1 VGRSIATSI
10 ALYAQTMPGSFR
22 IGRIFGIEIRLHIS
36 WLIIFA
42 LVFFGLWQG
51 QFEGTAW
58 SQQKRL
64 LIAVITALLF
74 FCSILAHELS
84 HSLVARRFNMSVSS
98 ITLFLLGGVANLRQE
113 PPTAK
118 AEFLM
123 AAAGP
128 AMSVVIGIIG
138 LTIGGGD
145 IPFVNLS
152 VPGVLDIRTAP
163 SLDGVIAIAS
173 YIGTINLYLAAFNLL
188 PGFPLDGG
196 RVLRSIIWAVRG
208 DRAKATPIAARGGQL
223 VAGLFVLWGIVQFT
237 DGDALWFWPLLLAYF
252 LYNAATQSLRQ
263 ERLGGL
269 VAGTRVAPLMNTSFV
284 AADPRSAV
292 ATVVR
297 DLMLPRN
304 LRAVPVVTDQNFLG
318 LITTD
323 DVGKIDHERWATTSV
338 EQVMTPSASLAKLGP
353 DDDLGQALERF
364 GDLSVLPVVRDGRLV
379 GLLDRDGVVNYIRMR
394 DLFTQGR

>member
-1 VGRSIATSI
+1 VA
-10 ALYAQTMPGSFR
+10 GSFR
-22 IGRIFGIEIRLHIS
+22 IGTLFGIEIRLHIS

-84 HSLVARRFNMSVSS
+84 HSLVARRFNMAVSS

-113 PPTAK
+113 PPSAK
-118 AEFLM
+118 AEFFM

-128 AMSVVIGIIG
+128 AMSVVIGVIG
-138 LTIGGGD
+138 LTIGGGA

-152 VPGVLDIRTAP
+152 VPGVLDIRTTP

-173 YIGTINLYLAAFNLL
+173 YIGTINLYLAAFNML

-223 VAGLFVLWGIVQFT
+223 VAGLFVLWGIAQFS

-263 ERLGGL
+263 ERLGGI
-269 VAGTRVAPLMNTSFV
+269 VAGTRVAPLMNTTFV

-318 LITTD
+318 LMTTD
-323 DVGKIDHERWATTSV
+323 DVRKIDHDRWATTPV

-364 GDLSVLPVVRDGRLV
+364 GDAAVLPVVRDGRLV

-394 DLFTQGR
+394 DLFAQGR

>member
-1 VGRSIATSI
+1 
-10 ALYAQTMPGSFR
+10 MPGSFR

-118 AEFLM
+118 AEFFM

-128 AMSVVIGIIG
+128 ATSVVIGVIG
-138 LTIGGGD
+138 LAIGGGD
-145 IPFVNLS
+145 IPFINVS
-152 VPGVLDIRTAP
+152 VPGVLNIRTTP

-173 YIGTINLYLAAFNLL
+173 YLGTINLALAVFNML

-208 DRAKATPIAARGGQL
+208 DRAKATPTAARGGQL
-223 VAGLFVLWGIVQFT
+223 VAGLFVLWGVAQFS

-269 VAGTRVAPLMNTSFV
+269 VAGTRVAPLMNTTFV

-318 LITTD
+318 LVTTD
-323 DVGKIDHERWATTSV
+323 DVRKIDHDRWATTPV

-353 DDDLGQALERF
+353 EDDLGQALERF
-364 GDLSVLPVVRDGRLV
+364 GDAAVLPVVRDGRLV